1 MKYCLLL
8 CLMVTVLYIS
18 SLDEWSMEDK
28 VLFEQAFGSH
38 GKSFKRIQQM
48 VN

>member
-1 MKYCLLL
+1 MEDPFNIF
-8 CLMVTVLYIS
+8 VFI
-18 SLDEWSMEDK
+18 DEWSMEDK

-48 VN
+48 VP